1 MFSPDEKALDNEQN
15 RPTPLDDLLAAHAD
29 ALLTGLEDVTPDYSL
44 YNLTSLQTNEAP
56 SLLEIAYRLSQ
67 AFTPVTPSD
76 EFKQRLK
83 DELVGEAPVT
93 LLVRWRKL
101 PAHYQRVAKLGGLTL
116 TAGIALLAARR
127 VLNTLQTMQHQN
139 QPEGEKGLTL
149 NTAS

>member
-15 RPTPLDDLLAAHAD
+15 RPNPLDDLLAAHAD
-29 ALLTGLEDVTPDYSL
+29 ALLTGLEDVTPDFSL
-44 YNLTSLQTNEAP
+44 YNLSSIQADEAVP
-56 SLLEIAYRLSQ
+56 LLEIAYRLRRT
-67 AFTPVTPSD
+67 FTPVAPSD

-83 DELVGEAPVT
+83 NELVGEIPVT

-101 PAHYQRVAKLGGLTL
+101 PAHYQRAAQLGGLTL
-116 TAGIALLAARR
+116 TAGLALLAARR
-127 VLNTLQTMQHQN
+127 VLNTLQAMQRRD